1 MAEEKPQKKLKSKKR
16 KRKVPKTTKPEP
28 TVALTRLDDKTE
40 MIEKLYLHIS
50 SIEVQVSAIKRLL
63 LEHA

>member
-1 MAEEKPQKKLKSKKR
+1 MAQEKTKSKKR
-16 KRKVPKTTKPEP
+16 KRKETPKKPEP
-28 TVALTRLDDKTE
+28 TVGLTRLDDRTE
-40 MIEKLYLHIS
+40 MIQKLYLHIS

>member
-1 MAEEKPQKKLKSKKR
+1 MEEAKSKSKSKKR
-16 KRKVPKTTKPEP
+16 KRKVPKEKPVP
-28 TVALTRLDDKTE
+28 TVSSDERHE
-40 MIEKLYLHIS
+40 MIEKLYLYIS

>member
-1 MAEEKPQKKLKSKKR
+1 MAQGKAKTKSKKR
-16 KRKVPKTTKPEP
+16 KRKETKKPEP
-28 TVALTRLDDKTE
+28 TVALTRLDDRTE

>member
-1 MAEEKPQKKLKSKKR
+1 MAQEKTKSKKR
-16 KRKVPKTTKPEP
+16 KRKETKKPEP
-28 TVALTRLDDKTE
+28 TVGLTRLDDRTE

>member
-1 MAEEKPQKKLKSKKR
+1 MAQEKKTKSKKR
-16 KRKVPKTTKPEP
+16 KRKETKKPEP
-28 TVALTRLDDKTE
+28 TVALTRLDDRTE
-40 MIEKLYLHIS
+40 MIQKLYLHIS